1 MSDTVSNTANDMVL
15 TERRGKVLEITL
27 NRPKANAI
35 NADMSMALYDAL
47 ATLRDDP
54 ELLCGIITAQGEK
67 IFSAGWDLKAAAE
80 DGASEGDYQSPGGF
94 AGITEM
100 WDLNKPVIA
109 AVNGV
114 AVGGGFEIV
123 LACDM
128 VVAAEQASFFLPE
141 TSLGVMADAGA
152 VQRLPRKV
160 PMNIALE
167 LLYTGRKMGAE
178 EAAHYGLVNQVVP
191 QEQLLEKAREMAD
204 VIAAG
209 APLSIMAIKEVIRDM
224 ENMTVKEAFDAITA
238 REFPLH
244 KAMLAS
250 EDHEEGPK
258 AFAEK
263 REPVWK
269 GR

>member
-1 MSDTVSNTANDMVL
+1 MNDIVI
-15 TERRGKVLEITL
+15 TERRGKTLEITL

-35 NADMSMALYDAL
+35 NPAMSMAIYEAL

-54 ELLCGIITAQGEK
+54 DLLCGIITAAGEK

-80 DGASEGDYQSPGGF
+80 DGASEEDYHSPGGF

-123 LACDM
+123 LACDLI
-128 VVAAEQASFFLPE
+128 VAAEHATFFLPE
-141 TSLGVMADAGA
+141 TALGVMADAGG
-152 VQRLPRKV
+152 VQRLPKKI
-160 PMNIALE
+160 PINIAQE
-167 LLYTGRKMGAE
+167 LLLTGRKMGAE
-178 EAAHYGLVNQVVP
+178 EAAHYGMVNAVVP
-191 QEQLLEKAREMAD
+191 MTDLMTKARDLARE
-204 VIAAG
+204 IASG
-209 APLSIMAIKEVIRDM
+209 APLSVMAIKEVVREM
-224 ENMTVKEAFDAITA
+224 ATMSVKEAFDAINN

-244 KAMLAS
+244 KAMLTS

-263 REPVWK
+263 RPPVWK
-269 GR
+269 GK

>member
-1 MSDTVSNTANDMVL
+1 MNDMVL
-15 TERRGKVLEITL
+15 TERHGKVLEIIL

-35 NADMSMALYDAL
+35 NAAMSMAIYEAL
-47 ATLRDDP
+47 VELRDDP
-54 ELLCGIITAQGEK
+54 GLLCGVICAQGDK

-80 DGASEGDYQSPGGF
+80 DGASEDDFQSPGGF

-114 AVGGGFEIV
+114 AVGGGFEIA

-128 VVAAEQASFFLPE
+128 VIAAEQATFFLPE
-141 TSLGVMADAGA
+141 TALGVMADAGG
-152 VQRLPRKV
+152 VQRLPRKIPINV
-160 PMNIALE
+160 ALE

-178 EAAHYGLVNQVVP
+178 EAASYGFVNEVVP
-191 QEQLLEKAREMAD
+191 QEKLRERTLKIATT
-204 VIAAG
+204 IAAG
-209 APLSIMAIKEVIRDM
+209 APLAVMAIKEAVREM
-224 ENMTVKEAFDAITA
+224 EPMTVKQAFDAITA
-238 REFPLH
+238 REMPLH

-250 EDHEEGPK
+250 EDHEEGPR
-258 AFAEK
+258 AFAEQ